1 MNDDTVIRS
10 WLQEARSYAS
20 RGKHLHAVQIYRR
33 VTTADPTLEAAWV
46 ELAHVYLH
54 LRRLDAAET
63 ALQQALVLADDP
75 TQILYSLAALHRESG
90 NAYEATRYYRRLLL
104 RERALPKNIRA
115 QLHYDLGVLYRERK
129 NVRMAEHHLRILHRL
144 DPTYP
149 RVAGMIAEI
158 LVHRSA
164 LSDATKFLR
173 RAIAAEPHDWSAHM
187 LLGQVHAK
195 RGEWEDALEALNTA
209 IGLDPD
215 EPRGWH
221 LCGSVLLAMH
231 RLEESE
237 PYLRKAVALDPKS
250 VDALV
255 DLGLLSLRTNALK
268 QASDYFLRALNVQPG
283 NRRARDGQRE
293 LTRLRNAQ

>member
-1 MNDDTVIRS
+1 
-10 WLQEARSYAS
+10 
-20 RGKHLHAVQIYRR
+20 
-33 VTTADPTLEAAWV
+33 
-46 ELAHVYLH
+46 
-54 LRRLDAAET
+54 
-63 ALQQALVLADDP
+63 
-75 TQILYSLAALHRESG
+75 
-90 NAYEATRYYRRLLL
+90 
-104 RERALPKNIRA
+104 
-115 QLHYDLGVLYRERK
+115 
-129 NVRMAEHHLRILHRL
+129 
-144 DPTYP
+144 
-149 RVAGMIAEI
+149 
-158 LVHRSA
+158 
-164 LSDATKFLR
+164 
-173 RAIAAEPHDWSAHM
+173 
-187 LLGQVHAK
+187 
-195 RGEWEDALEALNTA
+195 LNTA

-237 PYLRKAVALDPKS
+237 PYLRKAVALDPKC